1 MAHLTSQIHLATE
14 IRLNRSVKALS
25 RQAQRRLY
33 VSALVISDALMLALA
48 FRLAFWMRF
57 ELGLPIFRLEVV
69 PSLVFYRQVAVALI
83 GLWLVALALFRVY
96 DWENLLGGT
105 QEYSLLAN
113 ACTVAT
119 VLVAVTNF
127 VWPTFVIARGWLF
140 LAWALTFLCTL
151 MARFLL
157 RRGVYGLRRRGYF
170 VSPALII
177 GANEEA
183 RALAHQLATWD
194 TSGLNLLG
202 CVSVNAPVEQQVAEG
217 FYVLGTLEHLPE
229 LVRRYDVEELVVAS
243 SALSAEQLLELFRRY
258 GTRGDINLRLS
269 SGLFDVITTGLCVK
283 SLGYVSLV
291 SVSQVRL
298 SRSEAFLKRCL
309 DCLGAVGGLVAAIPL
324 FAAIALAIKLDSP
337 GPILYRR
344 RVLGR
349 GGKPFDAYKFR
360 TMHVNG
366 DELLTAEQWANLQ
379 RYQKLKDDPRVT
391 RVGRFLR
398 KYSLDE
404 LPQLLNVLRGQ
415 MSLIGPRMITL
426 AEKERYGKWDMNLLT
441 VKPGLSGL
449 WQVSGRSD
457 VSYEERVRL
466 DMHYI
471 RNYTI
476 WLDLQLIF
484 RTIAAVIRGKGA
496 Y

>member
-1 MAHLTSQIHLATE
+1 MTHLTSQIRLATE
-14 IRLNRSVKALS
+14 LRLNRSIKALS

-33 VSALVISDALMLALA
+33 LGALVISDALMLALA

-69 PSLVFYRQVAVALI
+69 PSLIFYRQVAAALI
-83 GLWLVALALFRVY
+83 GLWLAVLALFRVY
-96 DWENLLGGT
+96 EWENLLGGI
-105 QEYSLLAN
+105 QEYALLAN

-140 LAWALTFLCTL
+140 LAWVLTFLCL
-151 MARFLL
+151 LVARFLL

-177 GANEEA
+177 GTNEEA
-183 RALAHQLATWD
+183 RALAHQLAAWD

-202 CVSVNAPVEQQVAEG
+202 CVGVHAPVGQQVAEE
-217 FYVLGTLEHLPE
+217 FYTLGTLEHLPE
-229 LVRRYDVEELVVAS
+229 LVERYGVEELIVAS

-258 GTRGDINLRLS
+258 GARGDVHLRLS
-269 SGLFDVITTGLCVK
+269 SGLFDVITTGLYVK

-291 SVSQVRL
+291 SVNQVRL
-298 SRSEAFLKRCL
+298 SRSEAFIKGCL
-309 DCLGAVGGLVAAIPL
+309 DYLGAICGLIVTAPL
-324 FAAIALAIKLDSP
+324 FAAIALAIKLDSA

-349 GGKPFDAYKFR
+349 SGSPFDAYKFR

-366 DELLTAEQWANLQ
+366 DQLLTAEQWANLQ
-379 RYQKLKDDPRVT
+379 KYQKLKDDPRVT

-398 KYSLDE
+398 RYSLDE
-404 LPQLLNVLRGQ
+404 LPQLFNVLKGQ
-415 MSLIGPRMITL
+415 MSLVGPRMITP
-426 AEKERYGKWDMNLLT
+426 AEKEKYGKWDMNLLT

-466 DMHYI
+466 DMYYI

-484 RTIAAVIRGKGA
+484 RTIIAVVKGKGA